1 VLLLKP
7 DLITGL
13 VNQLKTNSVTRENER
28 RRRRLKRP
36 MATTTT
42 TTYKKIVDNVIDRL
56 NNPLAG
62 RKTKN
67 IFTNERRK
75 NKNSKLPQRK

>member
-1 VLLLKP
+1 
-7 DLITGL
+7 
-13 VNQLKTNSVTRENER
+13 
-28 RRRRLKRP
+28 
-36 MATTTT
+36 MATTT

>member
-1 VLLLKP
+1 
-7 DLITGL
+7 
-13 VNQLKTNSVTRENER
+13 
-28 RRRRLKRP
+28 

-75 NKNSKLPQRK
+75 KKFQTATEKMR